1 MMILAI
7 QRGPTM
13 PPLTLRQHAYR
24 RIRDKFLTGELA
36 AGMTLSENQ
45 LAKEL
50 GMSRTPIRE
59 AIRQM
64 EMEGLLDYA
73 PRFGAVV
80 RTPDAR
86 ELGEMYAVREALET
100 FAAEAA
106 AEVIGSEALAR
117 LDELWNAMQ
126 QVNREFEQTG
136 ESFLEGDL
144 LQRLLELDL
153 EFHQVIVD
161 AAGNRYLSKIVED
174 TRLLVRVF
182 TSTFWRYDREEL
194 AKANAFHRRLLDAL
208 IAQDAGAARIA
219 TVEAMHVAKRNALQ
233 AWEQQEK
240 LPSWSSN
247 S

>member
-1 MMILAI
+1 
-7 QRGPTM
+7 M
-13 PPLTLRQHAYR
+13 PPLTLRQRAYR
-24 RIRDKFLTGELA
+24 RIRDKFMSGELV

-64 EMEGLLDYA
+64 EMEGLLDCA

-80 RTPDAR
+80 RTSDAR
-86 ELGEMYAVREALET
+86 ELSEMYAVREALET

-106 AEVIGSEALAR
+106 AIAISSEELAR
-117 LDELWNAMQ
+117 LEELWDAMQ
-126 QVNREFEQTG
+126 QINREFEQTAQ
-136 ESFLEGDL
+136 SFLEGDL

-153 EFHQVIVD
+153 EFHQVIVNS
-161 AAGNRYLSKIVED
+161 AGNRYLSKIVKD

-208 IAQDAGAARIA
+208 IAQDAKAARIA
-219 TVEAMHVAKRNALQ
+219 TVEAMRVAKRNALQ

-240 LPSWSSN
+240 LSSLSSN